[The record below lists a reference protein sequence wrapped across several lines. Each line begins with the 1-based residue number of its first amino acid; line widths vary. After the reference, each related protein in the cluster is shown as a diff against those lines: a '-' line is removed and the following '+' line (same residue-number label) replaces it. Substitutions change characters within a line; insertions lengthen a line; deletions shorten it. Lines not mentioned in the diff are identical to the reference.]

1 LSQPYPTWQDVFNA
15 RRSPFYTG
23 STRDVLH
30 DRGQNAYLAPS
41 TEAMFTQSNARV
53 LIGQS
58 ANGSLRM
65 LALPTQVY
73 PAPTGTGEFGLGP
86 GMYHHFDVVMY
97 AGDLHYQI
105 ALEGREVIDLANDQ
119 RENQTWYA
127 DHYLPMTRADEPDL
141 EIHLVSVAPVAP
153 DAARAAL
160 APAPLPGPAGCL
172 YLLHLKNTGSEPLR
186 GKVILD
192 AGDMLVGHY
201 EDAQPDVRAMNR
213 PEVSLRQRTL
223 ILSRP
228 FGAVGIHMHDG
239 QWVSTGD
246 AFQAERAIRLAPG
259 EEMLVETHLAA
270 GSMYAEIMPTIYAFH
285 LRPALEWINRTT
297 AFWQERLGRLSVRAD
312 GADEEAQVINET
324 YIRAVLDN
332 FNCLQT
338 DAQGN
343 LIAHWQGAPSH
354 GYGTVWG
361 IDVEPTAVSVVHA
374 CPEIT
379 LQTMLFFLTRSRVPL
394 GPPDHSVPILVAP
407 LILAR
412 QWLMVT
418 GDAGFF
424 QAHPEVVDGL
434 KGIMDELLAMKAPGA
449 NLFPS
454 RYSSDGP
461 VGRRYDFGAN
471 AKVRYAFDSLAYILN
486 HAGRESEAEPYA
498 QAAQDI
504 RAAVEEHMLADG
516 PFGRQVSGGT
526 NLGEDPGGFYLPEG
540 WLYYDGED
548 TSSMLAAVYGL
559 CDLDWEPWIN
569 YHRYAR
575 SLACYHFDPEFG
587 VLNWFPREYFS
598 VEDGTAFF
606 SRLGG
611 SVTPEEMKEA
621 IAVMREAG
629 IDDVT
634 GSVFWWPHGV
644 EYKRSLT
651 RCSQGQGAWAWQ
663 YVQQWLGINVDRS
676 ATTLTVAPAGML
688 TGYEWQGFRAGPT
701 QFDIAWEETGVG
713 SRLRVYNHNDTPW
726 KVRTGFRQPGSG
738 ATARMAWQERVV
750 SPGEQV
756 VFEYQPTGEAGSQ
769 NPALQAMTD
778 AAILARDGEQFSADG
793 RVIFR
798 RYGPALLWGH
808 WDARR
813 QWDLSEMPNAL
824 RFVVA
829 NLTDEDWTDVSVMLD
844 CPEGWTAQ
852 GRQPKHWS
860 LADNLRGGKVRLEL
874 GSVPAMSRTV
884 APFWLL
890 APGGRGLVNQPDDPV
905 SSHYPSQPG
914 EGLTVL
920 STEVSQPVST
930 SFTAVLEVVKVGE
943 KIERE
948 LIIPLTILPLK
959 DQYQRL

>member
-1 LSQPYPTWQDVFNA
+1 
-15 RRSPFYTG
+15 
-23 STRDVLH
+23 
-30 DRGQNAYLAPS
+30 
-41 TEAMFTQSNARV
+41 
-53 LIGQS
+53 
-58 ANGSLRM
+58 
-65 LALPTQVY
+65 
-73 PAPTGTGEFGLGP
+73 
-86 GMYHHFDVVMY
+86 
-97 AGDLHYQI
+97 
-105 ALEGREVIDLANDQ
+105 
-119 RENQTWYA
+119 
-127 DHYLPMTRADEPDL
+127 
-141 EIHLVSVAPVAP
+141 
-153 DAARAAL
+153 
-160 APAPLPGPAGCL
+160 
-172 YLLHLKNTGSEPLR
+172 
-186 GKVILD
+186 
-192 AGDMLVGHY
+192 
-201 EDAQPDVRAMNR
+201 
-213 PEVSLRQRTL
+213 
-223 ILSRP
+223 
-228 FGAVGIHMHDG
+228 
-239 QWVSTGD
+239 
-246 AFQAERAIRLAPG
+246 
-259 EEMLVETHLAA
+259 
-270 GSMYAEIMPTIYAFH
+270 
-285 LRPALEWINRTT
+285 
-297 AFWQERLGRLSVRAD
+297 
-312 GADEEAQVINET
+312 
-324 YIRAVLDN
+324 
-332 FNCLQT
+332 
-338 DAQGN
+338 
-343 LIAHWQGAPSH
+343 
-354 GYGTVWG
+354 
-361 IDVEPTAVSVVHA
+361 
-374 CPEIT
+374 
-379 LQTMLFFLTRSRVPL
+379 
-394 GPPDHSVPILVAP
+394 
-407 LILAR
+407 
-412 QWLMVT
+412 
-418 GDAGFF
+418 
-424 QAHPEVVDGL
+424 
-434 KGIMDELLAMKAPGA
+434 
-449 NLFPS
+449 
-454 RYSSDGP
+454 
-461 VGRRYDFGAN
+461 
-471 AKVRYAFDSLAYILN
+471 
-486 HAGRESEAEPYA
+486 
-498 QAAQDI
+498 
-504 RAAVEEHMLADG
+504 
-516 PFGRQVSGGT
+516 
-526 NLGEDPGGFYLPEG
+526 
-540 WLYYDGED
+540 
-548 TSSMLAAVYGL
+548 MLAAVYGL

-701 QFDIAWEETGVG
+701 QFDIAWEETGAG

-738 ATARMAWQERVV
+738 ATARMTWQERVV

-860 LADNLRGGKVRLEL
+860 MADDLRDGEIRLDL
-874 GSVPAMSRTV
+874 GSVPARSRTV
-884 APFWLL
+884 APFWVL
-890 APGGRGLVNQPDDPV
+890 APGGRGLINQPDESV

-920 STEVSQPVST
+920 SAEVSQPVQVI
-930 SFTAVLEVVKVGE
+930 FTARLVAAAGGGKTVENTLQVPVTIEPVK
-943 KIERE
+943 K
-948 LIIPLTILPLK
+948 L
-959 DQYQRL
+959 